1 MEQLIDQYQNLI
13 FSICY
18 KFTKNYYDA
27 QDLAQE
33 TFLSAY
39 KSLPYFD
46 RKNEKSWLARIA
58 TNKGIDY
65 QRRIGNRDISTE
77 DSFFQELP
85 DQVELPEEQCYQD
98 YVKKKLL
105 HSCESLNPPYRE
117 IAIEYFYEELN
128 FQEIAKKLGRNE
140 KTVQTQVYRAKGMLR
155 KIYGKELL
163 TG

>member
-1 MEQLIDQYQNLI
+1 MAGVQT
-13 FSICY
+13 CV
-18 KFTKNYYDA
+18 
-27 QDLAQE
+27 
-33 TFLSAY
+33 
-39 KSLPYFD
+39 LPI
-46 RKNEKSWLARIA
+46 K
-58 TNKGIDY
+58 
-65 QRRIGNRDISTE
+65 
-77 DSFFQELP
+77 
-85 DQVELPEEQCYQD
+85 LPEEQCYQD